1 MSVRNEKQIGHAAR
15 RLDQLPNI
23 LNVYFLRVFE
33 GLLNVADVTL
43 ELAFQPVD
51 QLNLF
56 LAALLSQKSPLTCV

>member
-1 MSVRNEKQIGHAAR
+1 
-15 RLDQLPNI
+15 
-23 LNVYFLRVFE
+23 
-33 GLLNVADVTL
+33 VTL

>member
-23 LNVYFLRVFE
+23 LNVYLLRVFE

-43 ELAFQPVD
+43 ELAFQSVD